1 MINNS
6 QPLSLAEVKHYMKD
20 STNEVMHAYL
30 KEFCHIEFAEAKK
43 LEEEIRAINSPKVR
57 EEHIVKII
65 DFLPKDA
72 EEVNKIFADVSL
84 TEQEANA
91 FVEIVKKY

>member
-6 QPLSLAEVKHYMKD
+6 LPLSLAEVKHYMKN
-20 STNEVMHAYL
+20 TENQVMHDYL

-43 LEEEIRAINSPKVR
+43 LADEIRALNSPKVR
-57 EEHIVKII
+57 EEHIVKIL

-72 EEVNKIFADVSL
+72 EEVNKIFVDVSL
-84 TEQEANA
+84 TEEEANTFTA
-91 FVEIVKKY
+91 IVKKY